1 MPHLTV
7 EVLQLLEEK
16 LGKEEAKKV
25 AEAIEIALES
35 IEDKAKE
42 VAIQKKLELK
52 EELTKELITKAEFYG
67 EIRLIKQE
75 IEALRQEMRTL
86 KTELEAKI
94 ENEIL
99 KLDRKFTI
107 LFLILLFAIIFLN
120 KEALEFI
127 AKLFG
132 LIK

>member
-1 MPHLTV
+1 MPHLTID
-7 EVLQLLEEK
+7 VLQLLEEK

-35 IEDKAKE
+35 IEERSKE
-42 VAIQKKLELK
+42 VALQRKLELR

-67 EIRLIKQE
+67 EIGL
-75 IEALRQEMRTL
+75 LRQEIQAL
-86 KTELEAKI
+86 KIELEAKI
-94 ENEIL
+94 EKEIL
-99 KLDRKFTI
+99 RLDRKFTI
-107 LFLILLFAIIFLN
+107 MFLILLFVIIFLN

-127 AKLFG
+127 AKLLG

>member
-120 KEALEFI
+120 KETLEFI